1 MPSSRNG
8 YVAARMNERSIPPDT
23 ARGSTRIE
31 EPTRAERTIARRAA
45 EARATVPDVEL
56 SIDVDVPAS
65 VASADRTATTALL
78 VSACAR
84 ALREFPRA
92 NGAYRDGRFELY
104 ARVNVGVVVAT
115 DDGYVVPTIFDA
127 DTHSL
132 AELRELVDAATARA
146 VTGQLTPPEQS
157 GATFV
162 LVDLGAYGVG
172 RASTI
177 IGPPHAA
184 TLAAGA
190 VRDVAV
196 VRGGDIVPGHAMTIT
211 LVSDHRILYGA
222 QAARFLSRIG
232 RLLEEAGRQ

>member
-1 MPSSRNG
+1 
-8 YVAARMNERSIPPDT
+8 MNERSIPPDT

-56 SIDVDVPAS
+56 SIDVDMSAS
-65 VASADRTATTALL
+65 TASADGTAITALL
-78 VSACAR
+78 VGACAH

-104 ARVNVGVVVAT
+104 TRVNVGVVVGT
-115 DDGYVVPTIFDA
+115 DDGYMVPTIFDA
-127 DTHSL
+127 DTRSH
-132 AELRELVDAATARA
+132 AELSQLVDVATARA
-146 VTGQLTPPEQS
+146 LAGELTPPEQS

-177 IGPPHAA
+177 ISSPHAA

-190 VRDVAV
+190 VREVAV
-196 VRGGDIVPGHAMTIT
+196 VRGGDIVPGHTMTIT

-232 RLLEEAGRQ
+232 QLLEEAAGR

>member
-1 MPSSRNG
+1 MHEP
-8 YVAARMNERSIPPDT
+8 SIPPGT

-56 SIDVDVPAS
+56 SIDVDTSSSAAS
-65 VASADRTATTALL
+65 DDAAATTALL

-92 NGAYRDGRFELY
+92 NAAYRDGRFELY

-115 DDGYVVPTIFDA
+115 HDGYVVPTIFDA
-127 DTHSL
+127 DTRSL
-132 AELRELVDAATARA
+132 VELRDLLDVATARA
-146 VTGQLTPPEQS
+146 LAGELTPPEQS

-177 IGPPHAA
+177 ISPPHAA

-190 VRDVAV
+190 VREVAV

-232 RLLEEAGRQ
+232 RLLEEAPRQ